1 MQVSNF
7 NLMGLESRFLK
18 TAMLFA
24 FLLIGTAGVL
34 IYLITEELAEN
45 LELSLLQNTE
55 VRAYQLA
62 SVAETIGLMGVYNNL
77 TLQITHQKKLKAD
90 LNAIYGQDDAYLF
103 CIVQDIQGAVVF
115 KDSTGAIPEKID
127 GQVLFKSEVSWLEP
141 MVSEYILWVD
151 GSEKRIYQVAVAI
164 VIQDQLKGVLKLGV
178 SLGELA
184 PQIESLAN
192 TLVRRHMFGGLLFLV
207 IGVLAVWQTVR
218 LMREAHRLEVQAKE
232 TDRLVFLGTIA
243 SGLAHEIRN
252 PLNAI
257 SVDSE
262 LLVEVAEEMG
272 GDNRSEIVKLSMD
285 IGDSVRYLNATLTS
299 FLQYARPSS
308 FVRVNTKPKTLVLET
323 VRLIGRQ
330 CARQGILLEW
340 EAPEGLPEVYVDVPQ
355 MKQAILNLLINAQQ
369 AMLDG
374 GVLGVHIRAEEDAVW
389 IDISDTGVG
398 ISKADQARVFG
409 LFYSTKVSGSGLGLA
424 IARRIVE
431 VHGGRLVLQ
440 SEAGEGT
447 TFMIRLPLQVIEEV
461 DDEFE

>member
-1 MQVSNF
+1 LPPNF
-7 NLMGLESRFLK
+7 GCFLS
-18 TAMLFA
+18 TLFIVRRPSCL
-24 FLLIGTAGVL
+24 FLFFK
-34 IYLITEELAEN
+34 YC
-45 LELSLLQNTE
+45 
-55 VRAYQLA
+55 YPF
-62 SVAETIGLMGVYNNL
+62 
-77 TLQITHQKKLKAD
+77 
-90 LNAIYGQDDAYLF
+90 LNQALF

-192 TLVRRHMFGGLLFLV
+192 TLIRRHMFGGLLFLV

-272 GDNRSEIVKLSMD
+272 GITVLKL
-285 IGDSVRYLNATLTS
+285 
-299 FLQYARPSS
+299 
-308 FVRVNTKPKTLVLET
+308 
-323 VRLIGRQ
+323 
-330 CARQGILLEW
+330 
-340 EAPEGLPEVYVDVPQ
+340 
-355 MKQAILNLLINAQQ
+355 
-369 AMLDG
+369 
-374 GVLGVHIRAEEDAVW
+374 
-389 IDISDTGVG
+389 
-398 ISKADQARVFG
+398 
-409 LFYSTKVSGSGLGLA
+409 
-424 IARRIVE
+424 
-431 VHGGRLVLQ
+431 
-440 SEAGEGT
+440 
-447 TFMIRLPLQVIEEV
+447 
-461 DDEFE
+461 